1 MQPAGNIFDA
11 IFGSL
16 QKGSAFCKD
25 LATDDELEDL
35 DQGQE
40 NQSRKFRLLKS
51 S

>member
-1 MQPAGNIFDA
+1 MEPAGHIFDT
-11 IFGSL
+11 ISESL

-40 NQSRKFRLLKS
+40 NQAREFRLLKRS
-51 S
+51 